1 MGGSGS
7 SSGKGGSGGG
17 ANANLTT
24 KVQTRK
30 DYIGNAAV
38 EKQITDYAAHNLGSG
53 ESYAQST
60 GEWEVVK
67 APKNSDYMTVRAE
80 IETSVR
86 VPDGEGGYDYEYS
99 YTKEN
104 IRVRWRS

>member
-7 SSGKGGSGGG
+7 SSGKGGSGG
-17 ANANLTT
+17 ASANLTSA
-24 KVQTRK
+24 VQIRK

-38 EKQITDYAAHNLGSG
+38 ERQITDYAAHNLGSG
-53 ESYAQST
+53 ESYAQTT

-67 APKNSDYMTVRAE
+67 ASKNSDYMTVRAE

>member
-17 ANANLTT
+17 AKNLTAA
-24 KVQTRK
+24 VQARK
-30 DYIGNAAV
+30 DYIGDDAV
-38 EKQITDYAAHNLGSG
+38 KQQITDYAAHNLGFG

-60 GEWEVVK
+60 GEWEVIK
-67 APKNSDYMTVRAE
+67 APKSSDYMTIRAE

-86 VPDGEGGYDYEYS
+86 VPDGEGGYDYEYG
-99 YTKEN
+99 YTKED

>member
-7 SSGKGGSGGG
+7 SSGKGGGGTS
-17 ANANLTT
+17 ANPTAA
-24 KVQTRK
+24 VQARK
-30 DYIGNAAV
+30 DYIGDDAV
-38 EKQITDYAAHNLGSG
+38 KQQITDYAAHNLGSG
-53 ESYAQST
+53 ESYSQST

-67 APKNSDYMTVRAE
+67 APKNSDYMTVKAE

-86 VPDGEGGYDYEYS
+86 VPDGEGGYDYEYQYS
-99 YTKEN
+99 KEN